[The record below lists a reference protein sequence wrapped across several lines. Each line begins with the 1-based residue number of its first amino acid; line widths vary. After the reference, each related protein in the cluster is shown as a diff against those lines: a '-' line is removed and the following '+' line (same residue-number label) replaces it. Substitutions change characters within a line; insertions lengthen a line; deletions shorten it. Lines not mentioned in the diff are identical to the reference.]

1 MAHPFFIEEK
11 SLSLA
16 DVKEYLQKIE
26 KRDPLLNRLSQ
37 KCKEYFESFE
47 QLPSLEKKQALEKK
61 LTALELTR
69 LKPEHIMKI
78 CDFLPQTVN
87 DLKIVLQA
95 YPLSMPKKD
104 QDAIVEAVKS
114 VMG

>member
-16 DVKEYLQKIE
+16 DVKEHLQQIE
-26 KRDPLLNRLSQ
+26 KRDPLLNRISQ
-37 KCKEYFESFE
+37 KCKEYLEAFE
-47 QLPSLEKKQALEKK
+47 QLPSLDKKQALQKK
-61 LTALELTR
+61 LTSLDLTR

-78 CDFLPQTVN
+78 SDFLPQTVN

-114 VMG
+114 VVE

>member
-1 MAHPFFIEEK
+1 MAHPKFIEEK

-16 DVKEYLQKIE
+16 EVREYMQQME
-26 KRDPLLNRLSQ
+26 KRDTTLNHLSQ
-37 KCKEYFESFE
+37 KTKEYIESFE
-47 QLPSLEKKQALEKK
+47 QLPSLEKKQTLQKK

-78 CDFLPQTVN
+78 CDFLPKTVN
-87 DLKIVLQA
+87 DLKIVLLA